1 MHHSER
7 FLLPSDI
14 LARTIP
20 YTSQACPGST
30 VTLED
35 LLCHLDNATVKSLEK
50 WLETRTLPSVMSR
63 ESATMTERSSTDTG
77 QIAAETVSH
86 GIFHSDDT
94 KIEEGSGT
102 SIEGDDSAVNVDAGK
117 AALAIQSQVNGQRIL
132 KLCEQA
138 TTEMRR

>member
-1 MHHSER
+1 
-7 FLLPSDI
+7 
-14 LARTIP
+14 
-20 YTSQACPGST
+20 
-30 VTLED
+30 
-35 LLCHLDNATVKSLEK
+35 
-50 WLETRTLPSVMSR
+50 MSR